1 MVTVIVGVACFF
13 VMPDTP
19 MLSGRWL
26 NENERRYLVL
36 QNVIKNAG
44 RGTSDDGEKAD
55 KFKWV
60 YLKDLLTDYKV
71 YLQAWIL
78 FTASVCAYG
87 LKFTMPSITKS
98 MGFTSSQAQLMTIP
112 PYVAGAI
119 SAVGLSK
126 LSDRYQRRAP
136 FIFGQMAI
144 VTLGF
149 AILLALAPN
158 IKHQIPACYIGVV
171 LVCIGQ
177 YPTNPA
183 GSAWISSNLAGE
195 QKRAMGIALN
205 IALGNCGGI
214 VGSYIVS
221 FFVSHSETYEY
232 RTNVLTVPRQREA
245 RISHRL
251 WYRPRLRCFHSA

>member
-1 MVTVIVGVACFF
+1 VTIIVGVACFF

-55 KFKWV
+55 KFKWS

-98 MGFTSSQAQLMTIP
+98 MGYTSSQAQLMTIP

-119 SAVGLSK
+119 SAIALSK
-126 LSDRYQRRAP
+126 LSDKFQWRAP

-195 QKRAMGIALN
+195 SKRAMGIALN

-221 FFVSHSETYEY
+221 LSVSHLGLSGKI
-232 RTNVLTVPRQREA
+232 TNTSTVP
-245 RISHRL
+245 
-251 WYRPRLRCFHSA
+251 

>member
-1 MVTVIVGVACFF
+1 
-13 VMPDTP
+13 

-55 KFKWV
+55 KFKWS

-98 MGFTSSQAQLMTIP
+98 MGYTSSQAQLMTIP

-119 SAVGLSK
+119 SAIALSK
-126 LSDRYQRRAP
+126 LSDKFQWRAP
-136 FIFGQMAI
+136 FIFGQMAV

-195 QKRAMGIALN
+195 SKRAMGIALN

-221 FFVSHSETYEY
+221 LFVLDHRSSAKI
-232 RTNVLTVPRQREA
+232 TNAATVPRQREA
-245 RISHRL
+245 RIP
-251 WYRPRLRCFHSA
+251 YRLRHWSWICCLHSPQHSSPRAIVHAS

>member
-1 MVTVIVGVACFF
+1 
-13 VMPDTP
+13 MPDTP

-44 RGTSDDGEKAD
+44 RGTSDNGEKAD

-98 MGFTSSQAQLMTIP
+98 MGYTSSQAQLMTIP

-221 FFVSHSETYEY
+221 FYVPYPTASEHLV
-232 RTNVLTVPRQREA
+232 NISIVPRQREA